1 MRQPAVI
8 VSVTLDPWLC
18 VPAFQQV
25 CLCFQYISPD
35 SILSI
40 AFRHYSIFFL
50 IISSHI
56 VSIFFQF
63 LPDWDFLFPG
73 ICYTVNKN
81 VFYHI
86 TRSEQ
91 MPNFH
96 SARPLILLLLIPVLL
111 FTGCGS
117 SGSDPDE
124 PPVYSPLQVLVPEAP
139 GKKTLGTSPLVLDI
153 SDTDQGYLTA
163 VSDSTDQMMNV
174 QLTAEDGVVYSYFIS
189 PGESAVIPFSSGSS
203 TYQVSCYQQISDS
216 QYAALYADTLE
227 IKLANEFLPFLYP
240 NQYVNFT
247 PDSEASKL
255 ALSMVS
261 EDTSDIDAL
270 QTIYNYVVS
279 HVTYDYDLADTVASG
294 YLPNV
299 DETLQTGKG
308 ICFDYAALT
317 AAMLRS
323 CDIPCKLQIG
333 YAGDIKHAWINVYI
347 RSRGWVDKA
356 VEFSGDSWSRM
367 DPTFDS
373 NSEDKDTIQEYIGDN
388 NNYTVQFTR

>member
-1 MRQPAVI
+1 
-8 VSVTLDPWLC
+8 
-18 VPAFQQV
+18 
-25 CLCFQYISPD
+25 
-35 SILSI
+35 
-40 AFRHYSIFFL
+40 
-50 IISSHI
+50 
-56 VSIFFQF
+56 
-63 LPDWDFLFPG
+63 
-73 ICYTVNKN
+73 
-81 VFYHI
+81 
-86 TRSEQ
+86 

-96 SARPLILLLLIPVLL
+96 SARPLILLILIPVLL

-270 QTIYNYVVS
+270 QIIYNYVVS

-294 YLPNV
+294 YLPDV

-317 AAMLRS
+317 TAMLRS

>member
-1 MRQPAVI
+1 
-8 VSVTLDPWLC
+8 
-18 VPAFQQV
+18 
-25 CLCFQYISPD
+25 
-35 SILSI
+35 
-40 AFRHYSIFFL
+40 
-50 IISSHI
+50 
-56 VSIFFQF
+56 
-63 LPDWDFLFPG
+63 
-73 ICYTVNKN
+73 
-81 VFYHI
+81 
-86 TRSEQ
+86 
-91 MPNFH
+91 MPYFH
-96 SARPLILLLLIPVLL
+96 SARPLILLILIPVLL

-124 PPVYSPLQVLVPEAP
+124 PPVYSSLQVLVPEAP

-163 VSDSTDQMMNV
+163 VSDSTDQMMSV

-189 PGESAVIPFSSGSS
+189 PGESAVIPFSSGSG

-294 YLPNV
+294 YLPDV

-317 AAMLRS
+317 TAMLRS

-388 NNYTVQFTR
+388 DNYTVQFTR

>member
-1 MRQPAVI
+1 
-8 VSVTLDPWLC
+8 
-18 VPAFQQV
+18 
-25 CLCFQYISPD
+25 
-35 SILSI
+35 
-40 AFRHYSIFFL
+40 
-50 IISSHI
+50 
-56 VSIFFQF
+56 
-63 LPDWDFLFPG
+63 
-73 ICYTVNKN
+73 
-81 VFYHI
+81 
-86 TRSEQ
+86 

-96 SARPLILLLLIPVLL
+96 SARPLILLILIPVLL

-117 SGSDPDE
+117 SGSNPDE

-174 QLTAEDGVVYSYFIS
+174 QLTAEDRVVYSYFIS
-189 PGESAVIPFSSGSS
+189 PGESAVIPFSSGSG

-294 YLPNV
+294 YLPDV

-317 AAMLRS
+317 TAMLRS

-388 NNYTVQFTR
+388 DNYTVQFTR

>member
-1 MRQPAVI
+1 
-8 VSVTLDPWLC
+8 
-18 VPAFQQV
+18 
-25 CLCFQYISPD
+25 
-35 SILSI
+35 
-40 AFRHYSIFFL
+40 
-50 IISSHI
+50 
-56 VSIFFQF
+56 
-63 LPDWDFLFPG
+63 
-73 ICYTVNKN
+73 
-81 VFYHI
+81 
-86 TRSEQ
+86 

-96 SARPLILLLLIPVLL
+96 SARPLILLILIPVLL

-124 PPVYSPLQVLVPEAP
+124 PPVYSPLQVLIPEAP

-163 VSDSTDQMMNV
+163 VSDSTDQMTNV
-174 QLTAEDGVVYSYFIS
+174 QLTAEDGVVYSYFIN
-189 PGESAVIPFSSGSS
+189 PGESAVIPFSSGSG

-294 YLPNV
+294 YLPDV

-317 AAMLRS
+317 TAMLRS

-388 NNYTVQFTR
+388 DNYTVQFTR

>member
-1 MRQPAVI
+1 
-8 VSVTLDPWLC
+8 
-18 VPAFQQV
+18 
-25 CLCFQYISPD
+25 
-35 SILSI
+35 
-40 AFRHYSIFFL
+40 
-50 IISSHI
+50 
-56 VSIFFQF
+56 
-63 LPDWDFLFPG
+63 
-73 ICYTVNKN
+73 
-81 VFYHI
+81 
-86 TRSEQ
+86 
-91 MPNFH
+91 MPYFH
-96 SARPLILLLLIPVLL
+96 SARPLILLILIPVLL

-124 PPVYSPLQVLVPEAP
+124 PPVYSSLQVLVPEAP

-189 PGESAVIPFSSGSS
+189 PGESAVIPFSSGSG

-261 EDTSDIDAL
+261 EDASDIDAL

-294 YLPNV
+294 YLPDV

-317 AAMLRS
+317 TAMLRS

-388 NNYTVQFTR
+388 DNYTVQFTR

>member
-1 MRQPAVI
+1 
-8 VSVTLDPWLC
+8 
-18 VPAFQQV
+18 
-25 CLCFQYISPD
+25 
-35 SILSI
+35 
-40 AFRHYSIFFL
+40 
-50 IISSHI
+50 
-56 VSIFFQF
+56 
-63 LPDWDFLFPG
+63 
-73 ICYTVNKN
+73 
-81 VFYHI
+81 
-86 TRSEQ
+86 

-96 SARPLILLLLIPVLL
+96 SARPLILLILIPVLL

-139 GKKTLGTSPLVLDI
+139 GKKTLGTSTLVLDI

>member
-1 MRQPAVI
+1 
-8 VSVTLDPWLC
+8 
-18 VPAFQQV
+18 
-25 CLCFQYISPD
+25 
-35 SILSI
+35 
-40 AFRHYSIFFL
+40 
-50 IISSHI
+50 
-56 VSIFFQF
+56 
-63 LPDWDFLFPG
+63 
-73 ICYTVNKN
+73 
-81 VFYHI
+81 
-86 TRSEQ
+86 

-96 SARPLILLLLIPVLL
+96 SARPLILLILIPVLL

-124 PPVYSPLQVLVPEAP
+124 PPVYSPLQVLIPEAP

-163 VSDSTDQMMNV
+163 VSDSTDQMTNV
-174 QLTAEDGVVYSYFIS
+174 QLTAEDGVVYSYFIN
-189 PGESAVIPFSSGSS
+189 PGESAVIPFSSGSG

-261 EDTSDIDAL
+261 EDTLDIDAL

-294 YLPNV
+294 YLPDV

-333 YAGDIKHAWINVYI
+333 YAGNIKHAWINVYI

-388 NNYTVQFTR
+388 DNYTVQFTR

>member
-1 MRQPAVI
+1 
-8 VSVTLDPWLC
+8 
-18 VPAFQQV
+18 
-25 CLCFQYISPD
+25 
-35 SILSI
+35 
-40 AFRHYSIFFL
+40 
-50 IISSHI
+50 
-56 VSIFFQF
+56 
-63 LPDWDFLFPG
+63 
-73 ICYTVNKN
+73 
-81 VFYHI
+81 
-86 TRSEQ
+86 
-91 MPNFH
+91 MPYFH
-96 SARPLILLLLIPVLL
+96 SARPLILLILIPVLL

-124 PPVYSPLQVLVPEAP
+124 PPVYSSLQVLVPEAP

-189 PGESAVIPFSSGSS
+189 PGESAVIPFSSGSG

-294 YLPNV
+294 YLPDV

-317 AAMLRS
+317 TAMLRS

-388 NNYTVQFTR
+388 DNYTVQFTR

>member
-1 MRQPAVI
+1 
-8 VSVTLDPWLC
+8 
-18 VPAFQQV
+18 
-25 CLCFQYISPD
+25 
-35 SILSI
+35 
-40 AFRHYSIFFL
+40 
-50 IISSHI
+50 
-56 VSIFFQF
+56 
-63 LPDWDFLFPG
+63 
-73 ICYTVNKN
+73 
-81 VFYHI
+81 
-86 TRSEQ
+86 
-91 MPNFH
+91 MPYFH
-96 SARPLILLLLIPVLL
+96 SARPLILLILIPVLL

-124 PPVYSPLQVLVPEAP
+124 PPVYSSLQVLVPEAP

-189 PGESAVIPFSSGSS
+189 PGESAVIPFSAGSG

-294 YLPNV
+294 YLPDV

-317 AAMLRS
+317 TAMLRS

-388 NNYTVQFTR
+388 DNYTVQFTR

>member
-1 MRQPAVI
+1 
-8 VSVTLDPWLC
+8 
-18 VPAFQQV
+18 
-25 CLCFQYISPD
+25 
-35 SILSI
+35 
-40 AFRHYSIFFL
+40 
-50 IISSHI
+50 
-56 VSIFFQF
+56 
-63 LPDWDFLFPG
+63 
-73 ICYTVNKN
+73 
-81 VFYHI
+81 
-86 TRSEQ
+86 
-91 MPNFH
+91 MPYFH
-96 SARPLILLLLIPVLL
+96 SARPLILLILIPVLL

-189 PGESAVIPFSSGSS
+189 PGESAVIPFSSGSG

-270 QTIYNYVVS
+270 QIIYNYVVS

-294 YLPNV
+294 YLPDV

-317 AAMLRS
+317 TAMLRS

>member
-1 MRQPAVI
+1 
-8 VSVTLDPWLC
+8 
-18 VPAFQQV
+18 
-25 CLCFQYISPD
+25 
-35 SILSI
+35 
-40 AFRHYSIFFL
+40 
-50 IISSHI
+50 
-56 VSIFFQF
+56 
-63 LPDWDFLFPG
+63 
-73 ICYTVNKN
+73 
-81 VFYHI
+81 
-86 TRSEQ
+86 

-96 SARPLILLLLIPVLL
+96 SARPLILLILIPVLL

-139 GKKTLGTSPLVLDI
+139 GNKTLGTSPLVLDI

-261 EDTSDIDAL
+261 ENTSDIDAL
-270 QTIYNYVVS
+270 QIIYNYVVS

-294 YLPNV
+294 YLPDV

-317 AAMLRS
+317 TAMLRS

>member
-1 MRQPAVI
+1 
-8 VSVTLDPWLC
+8 
-18 VPAFQQV
+18 
-25 CLCFQYISPD
+25 
-35 SILSI
+35 
-40 AFRHYSIFFL
+40 
-50 IISSHI
+50 
-56 VSIFFQF
+56 
-63 LPDWDFLFPG
+63 
-73 ICYTVNKN
+73 
-81 VFYHI
+81 
-86 TRSEQ
+86 

-96 SARPLILLLLIPVLL
+96 SARPLILLILIPVLL

-117 SGSDPDE
+117 SGSNPDE

-203 TYQVSCYQQISDS
+203 TYQVSCYQQISAS

-294 YLPNV
+294 YLPDV

-317 AAMLRS
+317 TAMLRS

-388 NNYTVQFTR
+388 DNYTVQFTR

>member
-1 MRQPAVI
+1 
-8 VSVTLDPWLC
+8 
-18 VPAFQQV
+18 
-25 CLCFQYISPD
+25 
-35 SILSI
+35 
-40 AFRHYSIFFL
+40 
-50 IISSHI
+50 
-56 VSIFFQF
+56 
-63 LPDWDFLFPG
+63 
-73 ICYTVNKN
+73 
-81 VFYHI
+81 
-86 TRSEQ
+86 

-96 SARPLILLLLIPVLL
+96 SARPLILLILIPVLL

-189 PGESAVIPFSSGSS
+189 PGESAVIPFSSGSG

-247 PDSEASKL
+247 SDSEASKL

-294 YLPNV
+294 YLPDV

-317 AAMLRS
+317 TAMLRS

-388 NNYTVQFTR
+388 DNYTVQFTR

>member
-1 MRQPAVI
+1 
-8 VSVTLDPWLC
+8 
-18 VPAFQQV
+18 
-25 CLCFQYISPD
+25 
-35 SILSI
+35 
-40 AFRHYSIFFL
+40 
-50 IISSHI
+50 
-56 VSIFFQF
+56 
-63 LPDWDFLFPG
+63 
-73 ICYTVNKN
+73 
-81 VFYHI
+81 
-86 TRSEQ
+86 

-96 SARPLILLLLIPVLL
+96 SARPLILLILIPVLL

-124 PPVYSPLQVLVPEAP
+124 PPVYSPLQVLIPEAP

-163 VSDSTDQMMNV
+163 VSDSTDQMTNV
-174 QLTAEDGVVYSYFIS
+174 QLTAEDGVVYSYFIN
-189 PGESAVIPFSSGSS
+189 PGESAVIPFSSGSG

-294 YLPNV
+294 YLPDV

-333 YAGDIKHAWINVYI
+333 YAGNIKHAWINVYI

-388 NNYTVQFTR
+388 DNYTVQFTR